1 MAKILVFHPEH
12 SYPVPKGSFIDYKPS
27 PNCCNDDTFGS
38 VCVKCE
44 RCGRK
49 FIDGVLQKG
58 GDGYEC

>member
-1 MAKILVFHPEH
+1 MMAKILDFHPKQ
-12 SYPVPKGSFIDYKPS
+12 YPVSKVTFIDYEPS
-27 PNCCNDDTFGS
+27 ENCCNDDSYGA

-58 GDGYEC
+58 GQ